1 MTVNSGPKGS
11 VFLDRYLDLAHSA
24 PPDRQDATLT
34 ATIADLARLWDCS
47 ERSARQTLGRL
58 QVWGLLAWHP
68 RPGRAQRSEVVLH
81 VHPVHVYYERACR
94 AEAVGSLAEAG
105 FWLGEVLASCP
116 CIPEVP
122 ARLASVRTRLGL
134 EMRPADAAP
143 CCAETVAFL

>member
-1 MTVNSGPKGS
+1 MTVDSGPKGS
-11 VFLDRYLDLAHSA
+11 VFLDRYLALAHSVA
-24 PPDRQDATLT
+24 PHGQGAPRA

-58 QVWGLLAWHP
+58 EVWGLLAWHP
-68 RPGRAQRSEVVLH
+68 RPGRARRSEVLLH

-94 AEAVGSLAEAG
+94 AEAAGSLAEAA
-105 FWLGEVLASCP
+105 FWLSEVLASCP

-134 EMRPADAAP
+134 EPRRADMAP
-143 CCAETVAFL
+143 CCADAAALS